1 MTLFVIAAGALLQMA
16 RVCYLASQTTL
27 QDAQFMKSALI
38 ALSLIIAT
46 SNAVAADKIL
56 PHQQIV
62 VETTEGSFTLELV
75 LGEAPHT
82 VEHFVGLVDA
92 GFYDG
97 LIFHRVIGD
106 FMVQGGGYT
115 PGFKLKE
122 DEQKIINE
130 SGNALSNTRGTIAMA
145 RTGDPHSANSQFF
158 INLGDN
164 SRLDPQKSAVGG
176 RWGYTVFG
184 YVVDG
189 MDVINKIA
197 LVRTAPQGEHENAP
211 IVPIVI
217 KSMSRKTYD

>member
-1 MTLFVIAAGALLQMA
+1 MTLVAFASRALLELT

-27 QDAQFMKSALI
+27 EDAQFMKFALI
-38 ALSLIIAT
+38 ALTLIIAT
-46 SNAVAADKIL
+46 SNAVAADEIL

-62 VETTEGSFTLELV
+62 VETTAGSFTLELV
-75 LGEAPHT
+75 LREAPYT

-97 LIFHRVIGD
+97 LIFHRVIGE
-106 FMVQGGGYT
+106 FMVHGGGYT

-122 DEQKIINE
+122 DAQKINNE

-176 RWGYTVFG
+176 HWGYTVFG
-184 YVVDG
+184 SVVEG
-189 MDVINKIA
+189 MDVIDKIA
-197 LVRTAPQGEHENAP
+197 LVQTAPQGEHQNAP
-211 IVPIVI
+211 LVPIVI
-217 KSMSRKTYD
+217 KSMSRKSYD

>member
-1 MTLFVIAAGALLQMA
+1 MILVVIAAGALLELA
-16 RVCYLASQTTL
+16 RVCYLASQTTPE
-27 QDAQFMKSALI
+27 DAQFMKFALI
-38 ALSLIIAT
+38 TLTLIFAT

-56 PHQQIV
+56 PHQQVV

-75 LGEAPHT
+75 LREAPRT

-97 LIFHRVIGD
+97 LIFHRVIGE

-184 YVVDG
+184 YVVKG
-189 MDVINKIA
+189 MDVIDKIA
-197 LVRTAPQGEHENAP
+197 LVQTAPQGEHPNVP

-217 KSMSRKTYD
+217 KSMSREPYD